1 MSSSANYTFQWNS
14 FSTFLFFNSSKFIS
28 IFILINIIKFN
39 FQKIFS
45 APINCYIAFLTFTEI
60 TSVIPSSPYWFCIN
74 NITPTDQSID
84 FPSSHLWLLAVAQQM
99 EFQTLYFYI
108 IKFFINVKQKPPL
121 FRWRLILFGLNYF
134 LLVYTISLPP
144 HSQFVNVCQ

>member
-99 EFQTLYFYI
+99 EFQAFHHFHSVYHNFRYCQLTFFKFSSMKYFRRSLFNYSTPTR
-108 IKFFINVKQKPPL
+108 KNV
-121 FRWRLILFGLNYF
+121 N
-134 LLVYTISLPP
+134 T
-144 HSQFVNVCQ
+144 